1 MQKKYMNGNVKNYTM
16 VKNYENAKKY
26 INLKKVYEYK

>member
-1 MQKKYMNGNVKNYTM
+1 MAKKICYNVKNYTM
-16 VKNYENAKKY
+16 VKNYENVKKY